1 MIFTILATM
10 GRGEYV
16 RLLLEDAG
24 VDFKY
29 VRHNAA
35 GWQEKK
41 KEMLEQKI
49 RAPTM
54 PFITIDG
61 KYYGKT
67 VPIMRFLSKKLGK
80 YEGANDDEAQLLDS
94 YTDVVMDW
102 VGKWAGALFSN
113 SEETLKSY
121 KEEYAPQAYKTWNDI
136 LSDVTSG
143 PYLLGDKITYADFA
157 LYHALEDDSDAK
169 VNAESYPHLAA
180 FTQAIQ
186 ARPNLNKYFA
196 TGRK

>member
-1 MIFTILATM
+1 M

-41 KEMLEQKI
+41 KEMLAQNI

-54 PFITIDG
+54 PFITLDG

-67 VPIMRFLSKKLGK
+67 VPLMRFISKKLGK
-80 YEGANDDEAQLLDS
+80 YQGENDDEEQLLDS
-94 YTDVVMDW
+94 YTDIIMDW
-102 VGKWAGALFSN
+102 AGKWAGAIFGN
-113 SEETLKSY
+113 NEETLKSY
-121 KEEYAPQAYKTWNDI
+121 RAEYVPQSHKTWDDI

-143 PYLLGDKITYADFA
+143 PYLLGDRISYADFA
-157 LYHALEDDSDAK
+157 LYHILEDDNEAQVDAT
-169 VNAESYPHLAA
+169 SYPHLAA
-180 FTQAIQ
+180 FVQAIQ
-186 ARPNLNKYFA
+186 ARPNLSKYLA
-196 TGRK
+196 TDRN